1 MCRVDIYVYVCGWL
15 YAEAVRLVMSWR
27 TKHSELRREGRA
39 RPWPGRPRVIGPA
52 PAQVRNY
59 VLHPYKMVKDLRTG
73 VETGN
78 AAGVL
83 DGDLDPFVQA
93 FLRHKGRGGSAQSQ
107 V

>member
-1 MCRVDIYVYVCGWL
+1 MASVQGVPAPGP
-15 YAEAVRLVMSWR
+15 A
-27 TKHSELRREGRA
+27 GRA
-39 RPWPGRPRVIGPA
+39 SAAPA

-93 FLRHKGRGGSAQSQ
+93 FLRHKGRGGSAASQ
-107 V
+107 G